1 MRASNVYCT
10 LIETLVK
17 AGIITER
24 TRASFVR
31 WVGLNEIAAEGERM
45 VGDDVAEESI
55 GSLKG
60 INATKRRIVRRIC
73 P

>member
-17 AGIITER
+17 AGTITER

-31 WVGLNEIAAEGERM
+31 WVGLKEIAAEGERM
-45 VGDDVAEESI
+45 VGDEVAEEEHREPE
-55 GSLKG
+55 GDQP
-60 INATKRRIVRRIC
+60 NKRRIVRRIC